1 LIFSGAR
8 RKEKGSREKL
18 MLKESEVGKRRLK
31 QPCGRVEL
39 QMRRKLREGRGIYEY
54 QINDRNAVFYRPRG
68 KLIRGYFV
76 VYEFSKLP
84 CFKETR
90 HYLHCFDWC
99 KKVPCIILRF
109 TLSSKTEKLGSPK

>member
-31 QPCGRVEL
+31 QPCGRAEF
-39 QMRRKLREGRGIYEY
+39 QREGRGKYEY

-68 KLIRGYFV
+68 QIDSRIFRCLRI
-76 VYEFSKLP
+76 
-84 CFKETR
+84 FKTAM
-90 HYLHCFDWC
+90 FQ
-99 KKVPCIILRF
+99 
-109 TLSSKTEKLGSPK
+109 GN

>member
-1 LIFSGAR
+1 
-8 RKEKGSREKL
+8 

-31 QPCGRVEL
+31 QPCGRAEF
-39 QMRRKLREGRGIYEY
+39 QMKRKLREGGGKYEY

-76 VYEFSKLP
+76 VYEFSELP

-90 HYLHCFDWC
+90 HYLHSFDLG
-99 KKVPCIILRF
+99 KKVRGIILLF
-109 TLSSKTEKLGSPK
+109 NLSSRMTVKLSSPK